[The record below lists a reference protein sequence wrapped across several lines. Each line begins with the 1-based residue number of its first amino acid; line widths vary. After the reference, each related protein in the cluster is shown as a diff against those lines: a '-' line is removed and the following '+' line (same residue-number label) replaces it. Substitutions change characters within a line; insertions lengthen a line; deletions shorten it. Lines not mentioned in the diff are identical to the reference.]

1 MSYNQQ
7 YIPESQVNAMPD
19 NAIALGV
26 FIARG
31 GGGGIIIEYI
41 FRKVFMRELYFDT
54 AKMFVLTSQ
63 GLECGFTGRTMRPV

>member
-1 MSYNQQ
+1 
-7 YIPESQVNAMPD
+7 MPD

-31 GGGGIIIEYI
+31 GGGIIIEYI
-41 FRKVFMRELYFDT
+41 VRKVFMRELYFDT

-63 GLECGFTGRTMRPV
+63 GLECG